1 MTNDQPIKQM
11 KISEYL
17 NIDFEFKTE
26 RLMLRL
32 TGNVDVD
39 LSNSEQLLLFS
50 IEDHVNNKSEIV
62 SERYEVLVDLTYL
75 NDFNLSDIHV
85 QHDLVQFIGYK
96 DPSMDDSIVFR
107 AIYFRLLKRTSIK
120 TYYTAIDIQ
129 NNYLMKY

>member
-96 DPSMDDSIVFR
+96 DPSMDHSIVFR

>member
-1 MTNDQPIKQM
+1 MKIKPIKQM